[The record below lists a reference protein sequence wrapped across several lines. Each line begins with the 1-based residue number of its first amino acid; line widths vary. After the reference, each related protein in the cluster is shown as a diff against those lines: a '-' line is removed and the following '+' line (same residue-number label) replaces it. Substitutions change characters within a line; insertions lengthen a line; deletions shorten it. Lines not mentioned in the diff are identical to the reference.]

1 MSNDVLITPASRKIE
16 FKDSSANIDAVIETD
31 ASGNLN
37 ITNAGGDIQIGDTAT
52 DVYIGNGVAN
62 VDIIYEQS
70 GEIRAVAGQTLTLGG
85 TGSLSLGS
93 DLNIN
98 SKSLTGTGS
107 LSIGAAT
114 FTSDSNALTI
124 RTASNGVGAEIRF
137 SDQIAATLQF
147 GYLTYFH
154 SDTASYGSG
163 NAFIFGSSEA
173 TTTILA
179 DGKLMYGEGLYLKP
193 ATGTGAGTRKDLNW
207 DTAYG
212 WGNHASAG
220 YLTSHQSLS
229 AYLLNTTDTFA
240 GNLTFI
246 GGNNNSKESFINV
259 KRGDASGLW
268 LKFQTDSTSANNV
281 SQFVIR
287 RSTDSVDILNL
298 TATNGNIAFV
308 GTVTAS
314 GGNSTNWNTAYTTA
328 NAALPKAGGTMT
340 GTLNTK
346 TVNIKAAGL
355 GSNGITSQALQLS
368 NPNDSAYTANG
379 LSAYNATTSWDISD
393 RVTFSGSSR
402 PKAGS
407 IYTYINEHST
417 SPVAYERFVQLSST
431 ANNAVG
437 MRDMMFYQYDGTGT
451 ATTDMKKPVG
461 NLITVRT
468 YTAASTPTVFALDSD
483 GDLTLSGTVTASG
496 GNSGQWNTAYG
507 WGDHSTAGYASG
519 SFLPLSGGTLSGS
532 LTLEKTGTATVSDQA
547 YNSQPLY
554 FQASGWDTNNA
565 VARTLSWTIKNE
577 PTASVYPDFDL
588 TFSED
593 TATIFKLHGRGTSGH
608 VDGRSGTFFGNLH
621 VEAGAG
627 TGAGNGSLN
636 VAGTVTASGG
646 NSGQWNTAYGW
657 GNHASAGYITSS
669 TGTFDSLR
677 IASGGTTSDVQEGKE
692 YKYYLVG
699 QSVTDGNWKKVCD
712 VTIAT
717 GLYKALTMNITLESQ
732 DSNFGSVGATQT
744 SKFSATYYRS
754 AGTQDDQNNATISG
768 QNTTN
773 HELRILKTATGAYEL
788 QIKMLNHYRDA
799 IVKIEV
805 LSTNGGTVSV
815 PSSIVNGST
824 TGTAYTPSTSTSVK
838 TLYNE
843 INAGTI
849 TATGGNSTNWNT
861 AHGWG
866 NHASAG
872 YVTTDTNTHTHLDR
886 TDNRIISPSEYT
898 SGDLNFGFTSW
909 ANDDTSPYADFI
921 HMRSYTDSSGG
932 SDNMVMF
939 KKSGIGMRL
948 WQQAYGS
955 STAYSSYEDVW
966 HTGNLTATNKAN
978 YDTAYGW
985 GNHASAGYITGVTAG
1000 TGLSGGATSGSA
1012 TLNIDWKT
1020 NETFTGTYPVV
1031 WNANNDPYTVSWF
1044 TVNGSTDTVTAPNLA
1059 ATEIAYAQNIG
1070 HAQQDI
1076 LFAITD
1082 HDTTASIRNK
1092 FEVTSQVSKVDDP
1105 TAPASGIFEVT
1116 GYLSKIFGAF
1126 IPISDDTEIMFET
1139 WVKYVSG
1146 GDASGDLYV
1155 GGQFYNGS
1163 KSDLGNNNRY
1173 WGANGNNFDS
1183 NEPAP
1188 AGEWHHI
1195 KGILK
1200 GSSIRGI
1207 SSTSTAEYVRLLVLL
1222 NYNANANTTRYCG
1235 FKFYQGRQTVSS
1247 LYHKRHNTTDNYSN
1261 TGFAQTYGSS
1271 SAFGAYEVLDSKGAL
1286 KNIRTITSNSIDAN
1300 YAGDFTGAP
1309 QPQGAAGQQSN
1320 GLYIK
1325 AGSSSNDNSF
1335 KIDNLAGSQI
1345 AKINGFGQLTLA
1357 GTISASGYNSGNWN
1371 TAYGWG
1377 NHASAGYLTSGS
1389 FLPLTGGTLTGNT
1402 SLETAANPTITI
1414 KNTDTTIVADQVIGT
1429 VEFRGADDS
1438 GNVLAGHIQQV
1449 STGAWGVA
1457 NYGSDMVFS
1466 IKVGGTGG
1474 AFTEKLRLGYDG
1486 AEITKSL
1493 KVAGI
1498 APTNSSPA
1506 TDEVELSGYGL
1517 IGNRGN
1523 VYITNSNANGQI
1535 VMGISGAHNANARL
1549 TVTTSGITVGGTVA
1563 ANGTVSATG
1572 GNSTNWNTAYGWGD
1586 HSTAGYLTSGSFLP
1600 LAGGTMTGDLT
1611 IPSKII
1617 HSGDSNTYMQFH
1629 AADQWRVVTGGT
1641 ERLEVNN
1648 TAMTST
1654 LTITAPA
1661 YKVATGGAT
1670 LGRDPGNTVGS
1681 MWISLSVSDKSFAV
1695 SDGNV
1700 SRFVIGGAVGGVA
1713 GTGVIESKRQHKFDP
1728 VAATTSDATAT
1739 MISKGSVDTTTGYQP
1754 QNWHMAFQDGGG
1766 TVRGKITSSHYATQY
1781 STSSDYRLK
1790 EDIQPI
1796 ANATARLL
1804 AIEAVNFR
1812 WIDGQQRSDGFIAH
1826 ELQEHLPEAV
1836 TGEKDATE
1844 EVTETVVAEDGTESE
1859 VTRTIPALQGVDQS
1873 KLVPLL
1879 VKTIQE
1885 LEARITALENA

>member
-1 MSNDVLITPASRKIE
+1 
-16 FKDSSANIDAVIETD
+16 
-31 ASGNLN
+31 
-37 ITNAGGDIQIGDTAT
+37 
-52 DVYIGNGVAN
+52 
-62 VDIIYEQS
+62 
-70 GEIRAVAGQTLTLGG
+70 
-85 TGSLSLGS
+85 
-93 DLNIN
+93 
-98 SKSLTGTGS
+98 
-107 LSIGAAT
+107 
-114 FTSDSNALTI
+114 
-124 RTASNGVGAEIRF
+124 
-137 SDQIAATLQF
+137 
-147 GYLTYFH
+147 
-154 SDTASYGSG
+154 
-163 NAFIFGSSEA
+163 
-173 TTTILA
+173 
-179 DGKLMYGEGLYLKP
+179 
-193 ATGTGAGTRKDLNW
+193 
-207 DTAYG
+207 
-212 WGNHASAG
+212 
-220 YLTSHQSLS
+220 
-229 AYLLNTTDTFA
+229 
-240 GNLTFI
+240 
-246 GGNNNSKESFINV
+246 
-259 KRGDASGLW
+259 
-268 LKFQTDSTSANNV
+268 
-281 SQFVIR
+281 
-287 RSTDSVDILNL
+287 L
-298 TATNGNIAFV
+298 TATGRLN
-308 GTVTAS
+308 AS
-314 GGNSTNWNTAYTTA
+314 GGNSDEWNTAYTTA

-468 YTAASTPTVFALDSD
+468 YTAASTPTLFALDSD
-483 GDLTLSGTVTASG
+483 GDLTLS
-496 GNSGQWNTAYG
+496 
-507 WGDHSTAGYASG
+507 
-519 SFLPLSGGTLSGS
+519 
-532 LTLEKTGTATVSDQA
+532 
-547 YNSQPLY
+547 
-554 FQASGWDTNNA
+554 
-565 VARTLSWTIKNE
+565 
-577 PTASVYPDFDL
+577 
-588 TFSED
+588 
-593 TATIFKLHGRGTSGH
+593 
-608 VDGRSGTFFGNLH
+608 
-621 VEAGAG
+621 
-627 TGAGNGSLN
+627 
-636 VAGTVTASGG
+636 GTVTASGG

-948 WQQAYGS
+948 WQQTYGS

-1163 KSDLGNNNRY
+1163 KTDLGNNNRY

>member
-393 RVTFSGSSR
+393 RVTFSASSR

-468 YTAASTPTVFALDSD
+468 YTAASTPTLFALDSD
-483 GDLTLSGTVTASG
+483 GDLTLS
-496 GNSGQWNTAYG
+496 
-507 WGDHSTAGYASG
+507 
-519 SFLPLSGGTLSGS
+519 
-532 LTLEKTGTATVSDQA
+532 
-547 YNSQPLY
+547 
-554 FQASGWDTNNA
+554 
-565 VARTLSWTIKNE
+565 
-577 PTASVYPDFDL
+577 
-588 TFSED
+588 
-593 TATIFKLHGRGTSGH
+593 
-608 VDGRSGTFFGNLH
+608 
-621 VEAGAG
+621 
-627 TGAGNGSLN
+627 
-636 VAGTVTASGG
+636 GTVTASGG

-948 WQQAYGS
+948 WQQTYGS